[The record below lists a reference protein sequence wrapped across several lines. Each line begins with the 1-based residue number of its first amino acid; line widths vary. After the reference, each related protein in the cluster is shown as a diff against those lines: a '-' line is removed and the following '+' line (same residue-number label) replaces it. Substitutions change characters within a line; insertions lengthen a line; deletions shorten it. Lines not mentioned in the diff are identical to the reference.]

1 MIIKFI
7 DLVEWYIKLNIIRLV
22 FNLMFGWLEFII
34 RRLKWF
40 DNEWFIEINFYI
52 RWYYV
57 NCKDVR

>member
-22 FNLMFGWLEFII
+22 FNLMFGWWEFII

-57 NCKDVR
+57 NYKDVR